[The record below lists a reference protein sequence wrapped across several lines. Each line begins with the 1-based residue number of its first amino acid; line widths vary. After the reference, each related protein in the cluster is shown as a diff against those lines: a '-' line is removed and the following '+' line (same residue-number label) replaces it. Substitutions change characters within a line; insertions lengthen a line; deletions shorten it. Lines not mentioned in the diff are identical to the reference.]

1 MPERGE
7 VEVKVFQHEKQLR
20 TAGGLTVTDIT
31 DEVQRAVRDSGI
43 QENTVL
49 ALLVNDT
56 DTRRRTLDHLDRN
69 PHFRM
74 LR

>member
-1 MPERGE
+1 MI
-7 VEVKVFQHEKQLR
+7 V
-20 TAGGLTVTDIT
+20 TNLT
-31 DEVQRAVRDSGI
+31 RDSGI

-49 ALLVNDT
+49 ALFVNDT